1 MSTNRVLVI
10 DDEES
15 VRATLRRAL
24 EEEGLSVRTAE
35 SGSEGLRILEA
46 VQPDLVVVDLKLG
59 DASGLDVLKK
69 VKHRRPE
76 TLAIMISAYGEVQDV
91 VEAMK
96 LGADDYVQKPYDLD
110 EMVRCVTQT
119 LQASQSR
126 EAIRHSTARKPEGA
140 GVEHIHGKSA
150 AISDVRETIQKI
162 IKSGAG
168 TVLIQGETGT
178 GKGLVARALH
188 HGSDRA
194 DRPFVKLN
202 CSAIP
207 ETLFESELFGHERG
221 TFTDAQETRKGL
233 AEIAHGGTL
242 FLDEIGD
249 AGSTSQPKLLTF
261 LEERRFR
268 RLGGRT
274 DLEVDVR
281 IIAATN
287 KDLDSISEAGQF
299 RPDLLH
305 RLKVICVTVPSL
317 RERDG
322 DISHLARLFVEEFR
336 ERTGKSGMTLSQE
349 ALDCLE
355 GYHWPGN
362 VRELRNTLERIVLLE
377 DIQVIEPEH
386 FPQKI
391 RESSGLS
398 RARGLMSKRIQPLSE
413 VEREHIFRVLD
424 ETEGNRTRASEIL
437 GITRQTLINKLK
449 AYSHPSESEEKSR
462 EAAAE
467 MPAAEEVAPKK

>member
-1 MSTNRVLVI
+1 VSTNQVLVI

-15 VRATLRRAL
+15 VRFTLKRAL

-35 SGSEGLRILEA
+35 SGGEGLRLVES

-59 DASGLDVLKK
+59 DGSGLDVLGQ
-69 VKHRRPE
+69 VKTRRPG

-91 VEAMK
+91 VQAMK

-119 LQASQSR
+119 LQASRMREVFRQSSSR
-126 EAIRHSTARKPEGA
+126 PPEGT
-140 GVEHIHGKSA
+140 GVDRILGKSGTIA
-150 AISDVRETIQKI
+150 DVRETIHKI
-162 IKSGAG
+162 IKSGAR

-178 GKGLVARALH
+178 GKELVARALH
-188 HGSDRA
+188 QGSERA
-194 DRPFVKLN
+194 SRPFVKLN

-207 ETLFESELFGHERG
+207 DSLFESELFGHEKG

-233 AEIAHGGTL
+233 AEMADGGTL

-249 AGSTSQPKLLTF
+249 AGPTSQPKLLTF

-268 RLGGRT
+268 RLGGRH

-281 IIAATN
+281 IVAATN
-287 KDLDSISEAGQF
+287 KDLDAISEAGGF

-305 RLKVICVTVPSL
+305 RLKVICVNVPSL

-322 DISHLARLFVEEFR
+322 DISFLAKRFVEGFR
-336 ERTGKSGMTLSQE
+336 AQAGKPDMELSDE
-349 ALDCLE
+349 ALEALE

-377 DIQVIEPEH
+377 DCTVIEPEH
-386 FPQKI
+386 FAQKI
-391 RESSGLS
+391 RDSSGYS
-398 RARGLMSKRIQPLSE
+398 RARGLMTKRMQPLSE

-462 EAAAE
+462 EERAI
-467 MPAAEEVAPKK
+467 EEATNSPKK